1 MSLAIQGRVPAR
13 TENKRAHDRAAVGVI
28 FVNPALGIWRSIQDG
43 HINVSAAHRQTVDE
57 VGRKMSSFDQLTRA
71 PLSGLQ
77 LDRSWASALRFD
89 ETALKICRAAI
100 GVASALDLTPI
111 ATGVDNAEQRDV
123 LQLIGCAQGIGDL
136 YASGA
141 LKSFAQ
147 PTFEGYAETETALL
161 CTD

>member
-1 MSLAIQGRVPAR
+1 MTVPDPAERCAAWAAASTMEIRIAERTFITSDNLGWRSLA
-13 TENKRAHDRAAVGVI
+13 K
-28 FVNPALGIWRSIQDG
+28 LGIQL
-43 HINVSAAHRQTVDE
+43 TVDE

-147 PTFEGYAETETALL
+147 PAFEGYAETETALL